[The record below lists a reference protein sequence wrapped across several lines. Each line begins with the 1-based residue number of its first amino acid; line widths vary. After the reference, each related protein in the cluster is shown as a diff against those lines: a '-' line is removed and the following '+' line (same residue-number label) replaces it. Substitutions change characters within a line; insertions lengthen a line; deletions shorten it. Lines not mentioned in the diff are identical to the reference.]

1 MTHTPEPLAYREA
14 DEEEQYMRGCDF
26 VIEQRDFTDNCK
38 QIVAYCDDEHDASR
52 IVACVNACAGK
63 TNEQLEGAAGKLFT
77 GSAIAL
83 WSNYCD
89 LKEKNAALSEQV
101 AGLVG
106 AVDIWQ
112 ENPTTGNGFALIDAA
127 TGGAMSIEDKWC
139 WKMDYCKKKG
149 IPAAQ
154 EWAWNE
160 AEKALLAAI
169 AKAGSHE

>member
-1 MTHTPEPLAYREA
+1 MTAHTTEPLAYREA

-101 AGLVG
+101 AGLVANLKKYG
-106 AVDIWQ
+106 RH
-112 ENPTTGNGFALIDAA
+112 TKYCLYMDAF
-127 TGGAMSIEDKWC
+127 GLDSCNCG
-139 WKMDYCKKKG
+139 Y
-149 IPAAQ
+149 
-154 EWAWNE
+154 
-160 AEKALLAAI
+160 AEAI

>member
-1 MTHTPEPLAYREA
+1 MTHTPEPLDYREA

-106 AVDIWQ
+106 A
-112 ENPTTGNGFALIDAA
+112 GLIMTILTVCIHYMIPCAR
-127 TGGAMSIEDKWC
+127 
-139 WKMDYCKKKG
+139 YCLRERARQKPIFEG
-149 IPAAQ
+149 
-154 EWAWNE
+154 
-160 AEKALLAAI
+160 
-169 AKAGSHE
+169 